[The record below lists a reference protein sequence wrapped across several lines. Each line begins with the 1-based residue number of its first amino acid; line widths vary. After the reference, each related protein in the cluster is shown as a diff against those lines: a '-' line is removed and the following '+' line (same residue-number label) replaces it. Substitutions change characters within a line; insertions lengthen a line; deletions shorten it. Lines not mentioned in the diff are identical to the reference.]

1 MKKAFRYIGIALG
14 VVLLLAGLFA
24 AFVAIRGIPTYTAE
38 KINLQVQATPARLEK
53 GQKLATMLCA
63 SCHLDGNTG
72 KFTGHKL
79 EEAAAFGEIYS
90 RNITNDKEY
99 GIGGWTDG
107 ELAVLLRTGVKPDG
121 TYLPPYMP
129 KLIHFSDEDLA
140 SVIAF
145 LRSDHSWV
153 QASDTKQPA
162 SNPSFLAKFLTNIGA
177 LKPFDFPKKPIPEPD
192 TTNAV
197 AWGRYIALGQ
207 LECFSCH
214 SKDFAKNDYLNPE
227 KSPGFFG
234 GGNKLS
240 LGNGKE
246 IHSLNI
252 TMDEETGIG
261 KWMEE
266 TFEKAVKYGELPDN
280 QARLRPPMQP
290 YSLLTDNEVKAIYA
304 YLKTIPKIKNKVDRN
319 LEE

>member
-1 MKKAFRYIGIALG
+1 MKKALRYLGIAIGII
-14 VVLLLAGLFA
+14 LLLAGLFA
-24 AFVAIRGIPTYTAE
+24 AFVAIRGIPNYKPE

-63 SCHLDGNTG
+63 SCHLDPNTG
-72 KFTGHKL
+72 KLTGHKL
-79 EEAAAFGEIYS
+79 EEAAAFGEVYS
-90 RNITNDKEY
+90 KNITKHPEY
-99 GIGGWTDG
+99 GIGKWTDG

-140 SVIAF
+140 SVITF

-153 QASDTKQPA
+153 QPADIQQPKTK
-162 SNPSFLAKFLTNIGA
+162 PSFLAKLLTNIGVI
-177 LKPFDFPKKPIPEPD
+177 KPFNYPKAPIPEPD

-197 AWGRYIALGQ
+197 AWGKYIALGQ

-227 KSPGFFG
+227 KSTGFFG

-266 TFEKAVKYGELPDN
+266 TFVKAVKYGELPDG

-290 YSLLTDNEVKAIYA
+290 YSLLTDSEAKAIYA
-304 YLKTIPKIKNKVDRN
+304 YLQTVPKIKNKVERSPD
-319 LEE
+319 